1 MGIKSGQVQE
11 TPAQRALAE
20 HAVNQ
25 LQDYEQRWLPVQQQ
39 LARQI
44 AEQGAPDSAARR
56 LAEGKSSTDTAIA
69 FEKAGKGLEASLS
82 NAGVG
87 PGSSRA
93 NLAYT
98 GLDTDAAASKAAGG
112 MMSDQMIDDAYVQGL
127 NMLASVG
134 RGERASVG
142 SSLSAQA
149 QQSGA
154 QAQADAASS
163 LMAKQGNAA
172 LGAQV
177 VGFGLQQGLS
187 QLPSM
192 TASSPS
198 GLTTGD
204 FARMDRGPG
213 YGVGSAVDFSG
224 YGVGP

>member
-1 MGIKSGQVQE
+1 MGTKAGQVQE

-25 LQDYEQRWLPVQQQ
+25 LQDYKQRWLPVQKQF
-39 LARQI
+39 ARQI

-56 LAEGKSSTDTAIA
+56 LAAGKASTDTAIA

-82 NAGVG
+82 NAGAG

-98 GLDTDAAASKAAGG
+98 GLDTDAAASTAAGG
-112 MMSDQMIDDAYVQGL
+112 MMSDQMIDDAYIQGL
-127 NMLASVG
+127 GALTSIG
-134 RGERASVG
+134 RGERATVG

-149 QQSGA
+149 AQSGA
-154 QAQADAASS
+154 QAQADASAS
-163 LMAKQGNAA
+163 LMEQQGNAA

-204 FARMDRGPG
+204 FTRMDRGAG
-213 YGVGSAVDFSG
+213 YGVGPAVDFSG

>member
-1 MGIKSGQVQE
+1 MGTKSGQVQE

-25 LQDYEQRWLPVQQQ
+25 LQDYKQRWLPVQQK

-44 AEQGAPDSAARR
+44 EEQGAPDSAARR
-56 LAEGKSSTDTAIA
+56 LAAGKSSTDTAIA

-93 NLAYT
+93 NLALT
-98 GLDTDAAASKAAGG
+98 GLDTDTAASKAAGG
-112 MMSDQMIDDAYVQGL
+112 LMSDQMLDDAYIQGL
-127 NMLASVG
+127 GSLAAIG

-142 SSLSAQA
+142 QSLSAQA

-154 QAQADAASS
+154 QAQADASAS
-163 LMAKQGNAA
+163 LMEQQGNAA
-172 LGAQV
+172 LGAQLA
-177 VGFGLQQGLS
+177 GFGLQQGLS
-187 QLPSM
+187 RLPSM

-204 FARMDRGPG
+204 FARMDRG
-213 YGVGSAVDFSG
+213 SG